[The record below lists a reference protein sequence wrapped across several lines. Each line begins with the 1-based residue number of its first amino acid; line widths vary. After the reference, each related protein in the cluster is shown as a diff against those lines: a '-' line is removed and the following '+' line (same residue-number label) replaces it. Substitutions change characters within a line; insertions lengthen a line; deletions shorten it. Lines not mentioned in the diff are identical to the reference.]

1 MPPASTLPTLGRVPL
16 PRVARTRRGH
26 IWGETWRLLV
36 AFLFGLAIWGM
47 VRSEL
52 HTMHVEPRFGE
63 DWLFADLLLGAVA
76 TILLLWRRRWPL
88 GIALTT
94 TLMSSVSSVAIGASA
109 VALVSLSTRR
119 RWRDLVVI
127 SVPYFVSG
135 WVHDWV
141 FRPGLEPQPWSNV
154 IIGTLVFAVLV
165 AIGWAVGERRA
176 FVASLH
182 ERAVTAER
190 EQAMRVVQA
199 KLAER
204 ARIAREMH
212 DVLAHRISLVSMHSG
227 VLVYRKDLTPD
238 EVAATAEIVRDSAN
252 KALAELRAVLGVL
265 RDVPGANGSEPG
277 PAPAGSA
284 GGSTAGSAGGSADGS
299 AGGSA
304 ADAAGAPEPPQP
316 TLRDL
321 DELLAEATTA
331 GATVVVERSGDLD
344 DVPEQVSR
352 NAYRIVQ
359 ECLTNAR
366 KHAPGM
372 TASLAVARRTE
383 PDGTDAVHVTVRNGI
398 PHPSQEPV
406 PSVAPGGSSRTGPDA
421 PAPSSVPA
429 RVTTPPGAGL
439 GLLGLTERAV
449 LAGGELRYG
458 QDRRGDFVVTARLP
472 WAA

>member
-47 VRSEL
+47 VRAEL
-52 HTMHVEPRFGE
+52 HTVHGAPRFGE
-63 DWLFADLLLGAVA
+63 GWMYVDLLLGVVA
-76 TILLLWRRRWPL
+76 TFLLLWRRRWPL
-88 GIALTT
+88 AIALTT
-94 TLMSSVSSVAIGASA
+94 TLMSSVSSVSIGASA

-182 ERAVTAER
+182 ERAITAER

-204 ARIAREMH
+204 SRIAREMH

-227 VLVYRKDLTPD
+227 VLADRKDLTPD

-265 RDVPGANGSEPG
+265 RDVPGANGSQPG
-277 PAPAGSA
+277 ASEDSDGGTGTSS
-284 GGSTAGSAGGSADGS
+284 GGSTGGSVGEV
-299 AGGSA
+299 GGT
-304 ADAAGAPEPPQP
+304 PEPPQP

-331 GATVVVERSGDLD
+331 GETVVVERSGDLD

-372 TASLAVARRTE
+372 TVSLAVARRTE

-398 PHPSQEPV
+398 PHPANEPV
-406 PSVAPGGSSRTGPDA
+406 PSVAPAGSVRSGTDNAATPT
-421 PAPSSVPA
+421 SVPA
-429 RVTTPPGAGL
+429 RVTAPQGAGL

>member
-1 MPPASTLPTLGRVPL
+1 MPL

-26 IWGETWRLLV
+26 IWGETWRLVV

-52 HTMHVEPRFGE
+52 DTVHAVPRFGSE
-63 DWLFADLLLGAVA
+63 WLFADLLLGVVA
-76 TILLLWRRRWPL
+76 TVLLLWRRRWPL

-94 TLMSSVSSVAIGASA
+94 TLLSSVSSVAIGASA

-227 VLVYRKDLTPD
+227 VLAYRKDLTPD

-277 PAPAGSA
+277 TSSGGSPDGWSGGSA
-284 GGSTAGSAGGSADGS
+284 G
-299 AGGSA
+299 
-304 ADAAGAPEPPQP
+304 DAAGAPEPPQP

-331 GATVVVERSGDLD
+331 GATVVIERSGDLD

-352 NAYRIVQ
+352 NAYRIIQ

-383 PDGTDAVHVTVRNGI
+383 PDGTDAVHVMVRNGI

-406 PSVAPGGSSRTGPDA
+406 PSVAPVGSTSTGADGIGGIGGTA
-421 PAPSSVPA
+421 PNSVPE
-429 RVTTPPGAGL
+429 RVTAPQGAGM

-472 WAA
+472 WDA

>member
-1 MPPASTLPTLGRVPL
+1 MPL

-52 HTMHVEPRFGE
+52 HTMHAEPRFGE
-63 DWLFADLLLGAVA
+63 DWLFVDLLLGVVA
-76 TILLLWRRRWPL
+76 TVLLLWRRRWPL
-88 GIALTT
+88 AVALTT

-227 VLVYRKDLTPD
+227 VLAYRKDLTPD

-265 RDVPGANGSEPG
+265 RDVPGANGSEAGTSPG
-277 PAPAGSA
+277 GSSGGSA
-284 GGSTAGSAGGSADGS
+284 GASAGGSAG
-299 AGGSA
+299 
-304 ADAAGAPEPPQP
+304 DAVGAPEPPQP

-383 PDGTDAVHVTVRNGI
+383 PDGTDAVHVMVRNGI
-398 PHPSQEPV
+398 PHTSQEPV
-406 PSVAPGGSSRTGPDA
+406 PSVAPARGSYIGEDGVGGTP
-421 PAPSSVPA
+421 PTSVPD
-429 RVTTPPGAGL
+429 RVTAPPGAGM

>member
-1 MPPASTLPTLGRVPL
+1 VPL

-36 AFLFGLAIWGM
+36 AFLFGLAIWGL

-52 HTMHVEPRFGE
+52 DTAHAVPRFGE
-63 DWLFADLLLGAVA
+63 DWLFVDLLLGVVA
-76 TILLLWRRRWPL
+76 TVLLLWRRRWPL

-94 TLMSSVSSVAIGASA
+94 TLMSSVSSVSIGASA

-119 RWRDLVVI
+119 RWKDIVVI
-127 SVPYFVSG
+127 SVPYFASG
-135 WVHDWV
+135 WIHDWV

-199 KLAER
+199 KIGER

-227 VLVYRKDLTPD
+227 VLVYRKDLTPE

-265 RDVPGANGSEPG
+265 RDVPAANGSQAG
-277 PAPAGSA
+277 GAGSA
-284 GGSTAGSAGGSADGS
+284 PGTSSGLSVG
-299 AGGSA
+299 
-304 ADAAGAPEPPQP
+304 DASSAPEPPQP

-331 GATVVVERSGDLD
+331 GETVVVERSGDLD

-359 ECLTNAR
+359 ECLTNVR

-383 PDGTDAVHVTVRNGI
+383 PDGTDAVHLTVRNGI
-398 PHPSQEPV
+398 PHASPEHV
-406 PSVAPGGSSRTGPDA
+406 TAVAPTAGTGSARSGTDGTAAATSRPVRA
-421 PAPSSVPA
+421 
-429 RVTTPPGAGL
+429 TPPQGAGM

-458 QDRRGDFVVTARLP
+458 LDRRGDFVVTARLP